1 MTRLLS
7 KVALVTGAAGGIGAE
22 IARCFAA
29 AGAKLL
35 VTDVLDEAGR
45 ALVQQIRGA
54 GGEAHYLHLDVS
66 LEVEWQR
73 AMAATVQH
81 YGRLDILVNNA
92 ARVASPAP
100 IDERSVDDWDQVMS
114 VNARGVF
121 LGTKHAIPLMR
132 SGGGGSIVNLS
143 SIAAIG
149 QSQIMDALYAAS
161 KGAVTIFTKVTAA
174 QHARDGIRCNSI
186 HPGPIDGELLRS
198 VRSDPAALER
208 RLARIPMARLGQAAE
223 VAAAALYLA
232 SDEASYTTG
241 VELAVDGGARVQ

>member
-7 KVALVTGAAGGIGAE
+7 KVALITGAAGGIGAE

-35 VTDVLDEAGR
+35 VTDLLDEAGR

-66 LEVEWQR
+66 LEVEWRR

-81 YGRLDILVNNA
+81 FGRLDILVNNA

-241 VELAVDGGARVQ
+241 VELAVDGGALVQ